1 MAGAVHR
8 ATFPAILIPSSAN
21 NLFHVQPPWGARWNR
36 RVWARRNYEYKS
48 ANDGGGGWVENGAT
62 TRMGWAASE
71 GDGNGGLKAAGR
83 GMKMTPGIRRLPSF
97 NFN

>member
-48 ANDGGGGWVENGAT
+48 ANDGGGGLGGERSDDEDGLGGERGRWKRRSQSSGAGDENDA
-62 TRMGWAASE
+62 
-71 GDGNGGLKAAGR
+71 GNPAFAV
-83 GMKMTPGIRRLPSF
+83 F
-97 NFN
+97 